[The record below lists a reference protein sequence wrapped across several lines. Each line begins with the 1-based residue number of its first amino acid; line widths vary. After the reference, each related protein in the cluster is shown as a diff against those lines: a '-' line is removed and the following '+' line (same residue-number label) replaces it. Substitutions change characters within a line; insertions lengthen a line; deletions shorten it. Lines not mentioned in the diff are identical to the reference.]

1 MLRARGLGDLCA
13 AVPALRALRRSLPHR
28 IVLAAPLELAP
39 LVALA
44 GIADELAP
52 QRSLDAPLCR
62 RLAGVDLAIDL
73 HGPGPESGEALER
86 LAPRRAVGFGLEGAP
101 RWDPDEPER
110 HRWCRLVR
118 EAMAVPAD
126 PWDLRIEPHATW
138 AEHPERVVV
147 HPGAAS
153 AARRWPVERYAEVV
167 RHLVD
172 AGLDVTVTGDP
183 DERELAEVLAALLP
197 DHLRSHLRIATGR
210 TDVAGLCRIVAEA
223 RIVICGDTGVAHL
236 ATAFGRPSV
245 LLFGP
250 TDPRRWGPPADPA
263 HRVLW
268 AGTTGDPHA
277 TRPDP
282 GLLQIETVDVL
293 EAVDAQLAE
302 ASPWS
307 WSSGAR

>member
-1 MLRARGLGDLCA
+1 MLRALGLGDLCV

-28 IVLAAPLELAP
+28 LVLAAPLDLAP

-44 GIADELAP
+44 GVADELAP
-52 QRSLDAPLCR
+52 QSGLGDPLCD
-62 RLAGVDLAIDL
+62 RLAGADLAIDL
-73 HGPGPESGEALER
+73 QGPGPESRRALER
-86 LAPRRAVGFGLEGAP
+86 LGARRVVGFGFEGGP

-110 HRWCRLVR
+110 HRWSRLVR

-153 AARRWPVERYAEVV
+153 VARRWPVERYAEVV

-172 AGLDVTVTGDP
+172 AGLDVTVTGGP
-183 DERELAEVLAALLP
+183 HEVELAEVLAALVP
-197 DHLRSHLRIATGR
+197 DHLRSHLRIAAGR

-250 TDPRRWGPPADPA
+250 TDPRRCGPPADPA

-268 AGTTGDPHA
+268 AGTTGDPHG

-282 GLLQIETVDVL
+282 GLLQIEAVDVL

-307 WSSGAR
+307 WSYGGR